1 MATTVS
7 KTSNDRKAKF
17 TPKMDN
23 FKVSL
28 SYEGLSLKKGSEG
41 KSIADLKRKYAR

>member
-7 KTSNDRKAKF
+7 KANKERKAKF
-17 TPKMDN
+17 TPNMDN
-23 FKVSL
+23 FRVSL
-28 SYEGLSLKKGSEG
+28 SYEGLSLKKSSES